1 VSHPLSDAA
10 LRHLQTVV
18 DWPAIPSDRY
28 ELLELA
34 GRGGMGAVYLA
45 RDRELDRLVAIKVL
59 GSHITSVAEGEHLVR
74 EAKILARLEH
84 PGIVPV
90 HDVGV
95 TPDGRPYYVM
105 KLVKGQD
112 LTAHAGGGLTPGAA
126 LQVFER
132 ICDAVAFA
140 HAQGVIHRD
149 LKPGNVMVGAFGEVL
164 VMDWGIAK
172 FGEAAESPGTVFGTP
187 GYMAPEQARGDVGHT
202 DQRADV
208 FSLGDFSSFWS
219 GRHLHPRS
227 GPSRRRPRPRIPST
241 AIRRWP
247 SSPPISPGFA
257 PIRPYSPTRRA
268 SSTGSDGWRGSIGC
282 PWDSFWPTSSC
293 GCCSCWSGAKGRYA
307 SV

>member
-208 FSLGDFSSFWS
+208 FSLGGLLQFLV
-219 GRHLHPRS
+219 GQ
-227 GPSRRRPRPRIPST
+227 T
-241 AIRRWP
+241 
-247 SSPPISPGFA
+247 SPPALRAIATKAAA
-257 PIRPYSPTRRA
+257 PDPVDRYQTVAELAADLSRFRADQAVLAYPESFLDRVRRVA
-268 SSTGSDGWRGSIGC
+268 WKYRVPLGLVLAYVFMRMLLLLVRS
-282 PWDSFWPTSSC
+282 
-293 GCCSCWSGAKGRYA
+293 
-307 SV
+307 